1 MMDSVL
7 GNVRKKVVR
16 DSRGPAMLIWA
27 QEHQYLR
34 GTQFDQAAEVR
45 SLVNYID
52 VSGRRV
58 LYLLS
63 AINDIA
69 IKFARPN

>member
-1 MMDSVL
+1 
-7 GNVRKKVVR
+7 
-16 DSRGPAMLIWA
+16 MLIWA